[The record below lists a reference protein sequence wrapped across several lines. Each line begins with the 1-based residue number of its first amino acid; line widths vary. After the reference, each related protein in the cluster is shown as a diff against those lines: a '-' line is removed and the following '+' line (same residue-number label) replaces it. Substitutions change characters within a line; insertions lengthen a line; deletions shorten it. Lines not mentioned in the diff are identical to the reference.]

1 MLIND
6 KYFPKTM
13 SQGQFESGLFTK
25 LPRIVIVCD
34 ISPSSFKL
42 KRGMLFL
49 TFILTSRQLVL

>member
-13 SQGQFESGLFTK
+13 SQGQFESELFTK

-34 ISPSSFKL
+34 ISLSSFKL

-49 TFILTSRQLVL
+49 TFIPTSRQLVL